1 MKSIFGLLLLI
12 CLLSC
17 NDEPQKISSPRPKLS
32 KDSLVRPEANPYV
45 IVDVSPMDMAYL
57 PVDYPKL
64 KIKPVTPIARII
76 YSRPLK
82 QGRKVFGGLQ
92 KFGEPWRMGANEATE
107 IEFFKPVTVNNT
119 TIAKGRYVLYCIP
132 YEDRWTIAFNS
143 NLDSWGLELD
153 STKDLHRFDIPAVR
167 KNMSIEYFSMVFQP
181 AVGGAD
187 LVMAWDDVE
196 ARLPLQYSDK

>member
-1 MKSIFGLLLLI
+1 MKSIFGLLLMI

-17 NDEPQKISSPRPKLS
+17 IDESSKSSNPRPKLS
-32 KDSLVRPEANPYV
+32 KDSLFRPEANPYA

-64 KIKPVTPIARII
+64 KIKPTVPVARVI

-92 KFGEPWRMGANEATE
+92 KFGEPWRLGANEATE
-107 IEFFKPVTVNNT
+107 IELFKPVIINNT
-119 TIAKGRYVLYCIP
+119 TIAKGRYVLYSIP
-132 YEDRWTIAFNS
+132 YEDKWTIVFNT

-153 STKDLHRFDIPAVR
+153 STKDLHRFDITATR

-181 AVGGAD
+181 SAGGAD

>member
-1 MKSIFGLLLLI
+1 MKSIFGLLLSV

-17 NDEPQKISSPRPKLS
+17 DDEPAKPSSPRPKLS
-32 KDSLVRPEANPYV
+32 KDSLIRPEANPYV

-64 KIKPVTPIARII
+64 KIKPSTPVARVI

-107 IEFFKPVTVNNT
+107 IELFQPVSVNNT

-132 YEDRWTIAFNS
+132 YEDKWTIVFNS
-143 NLDSWGLELD
+143 NLYSWGLNLD
-153 STKDLHRFDIPAVR
+153 STKDLRRFDIPATR

-181 AVGGAD
+181 APGGAD

-196 ARLPLQYSDK
+196 ARLPLQYTGK